1 MIYIEMIEVPP
12 KGGSEVLHSNGMTL
26 PSDVNIFWN
35 VRSLIVEDGLPSH
48 SGDNKEPFLF
58 LIKLCKITVDS
69 NAAVKNYNTGKLCFS
84 CW

>member
-48 SGDNKEPFLF
+48 SGDSKEKTGDSQKVVIHVVTHTCLF
-58 LIKLCKITVDS
+58 LS
-69 NAAVKNYNTGKLCFS
+69 HF
-84 CW
+84 

>member
-1 MIYIEMIEVPP
+1 MIYIEMIEVPQ
-12 KGGSEVLHSNGMTL
+12 KGSSEALHNNGMTL
-26 PSDVNIFWN
+26 QSDVSIFWN

-48 SGDNKEPFLF
+48 SGDSKEPFLF

-69 NAAVKNYNTGKLCFS
+69 NAAVKNCNMRKLCFS